1 MKKAFFLAFDLGAES
16 GRTILGRL
24 ENGRISTRE
33 LTRFPNAPVQV
44 SGHLHWDI
52 YNLLEEIK
60 KGMKAGLA
68 DAGVQPE
75 SLAVDTWGVDFGLLS
90 SDGSVLGLPYA
101 YRDARTQGLMEDFF
115 ERVPRNQIYERTGI
129 QFLPFNTLFQLFASI
144 KQEPGLIEQSG
155 ALLFMPD
162 LFSFLLTGK
171 KGNEFTI
178 SSTSQLLNPRT
189 RTWDAELLAALG
201 APPRLMQD
209 IVPPGTLL
217 GTLSPAVFRETG
229 LKETR
234 VIATASHDTA
244 AAVAAVPRAGAGG
257 GSLRSGTRPLMG
269 GGG

>member
-1 MKKAFFLAFDLGAES
+1 MKKIFFLAFDLGAES
-16 GRTILGRL
+16 GRTVLGRL
-24 ENGRISTRE
+24 ENGRVLTQE

-44 SGHLHWDI
+44 LGHLHWNI
-52 YNLLEEIK
+52 YSLFDEIK
-60 KGMKAGLA
+60 KGMMAGRA
-68 DAGVQPE
+68 ESGPQPV

-90 SDGSVLGLPYA
+90 PDGTVLGLPYA

-115 ERVPRNQIYERTGI
+115 ERVPRNQVYERTGI

-144 KQEPGLIEQSG
+144 KQEPSLIEQSG

-217 GTLSPAVFRETG
+217 GTWIPPVFRETG

-234 VIATASHDTA
+234 VISTASHDTA
-244 AAVAAVPRAGAGG
+244 AGGRAGAATRGG
-257 GSLRSGTRPLMG
+257 WARTSAGHWC
-269 GGG
+269 